1 MIAVLE
7 TIDRHLMA
15 CLFLLMGLGLLL
27 ASLFLYIG
35 LIDGDNWTVV
45 CTGLFGSSSLGTGL
59 AKIRTPSN

>member
-1 MIAVLE
+1 MSGLLK
-7 TIDRHLMA
+7 TIDSHLMA
-15 CLFLLMGLGLLL
+15 CLFLLMGFGLIL

-59 AKIRTPSN
+59 AKIRPPSS